1 MPISIPAFLSYLLL
15 IGPARAQVSA
25 PNCTN
30 STFAWVGSL
39 RSDAS
44 FVSMTTRFLHCAGV
58 FIVVSIH
65 SNKIPAGSPR
75 TWRRRV
81 TTAVS
86 RCTFGTPHTIL
97 SACAVFSVPTLP
109 QGRSYAGPTDT
120 EKGDICQCNTVVY
133 NLLSACDACQGES
146 WFPCV
151 DQLCFRLVSNQS
163 TYLFN
168 QLLYVVVQLHNQSD
182 SRDVSPVSFLIA
194 IMLNL
199 PPQLPEPGPGWHA
212 STKVGLLRHIC
223 CAFLPYAFACLP
235 KKSHPYRSVTSG
247 TSLWRNS

>member
-133 NLLSACDACQGES
+133 NLLSAIMFSPGFQPID
-146 WFPCV
+146 
-151 DQLCFRLVSNQS
+151 LLV
-163 TYLFN
+163 
-168 QLLYVVVQLHNQSD
+168 
-182 SRDVSPVSFLIA
+182 
-194 IMLNL
+194 
-199 PPQLPEPGPGWHA
+199 
-212 STKVGLLRHIC
+212 
-223 CAFLPYAFACLP
+223 
-235 KKSHPYRSVTSG
+235 
-247 TSLWRNS
+247 